1 MRKFLIAIPLMFM
14 CCLSQAQTHGAE
26 EIIEKINIATSQME
40 SMECSFVQTK
50 HIALLS
56 DKMVSKGKM
65 YYSQPDKLRWEYVTP
80 YTYTFILN
88 ENQVLLK
95 NSNRSDVIDVEKN
108 KMFKEIARLMMNSI
122 MGKSLYSIGRVQTPT
137 LVMIIERYLQNKEF
151 KAVPF
156 WQVALATTDEVKE
169 ALSKVRIIN
178 IDPRS
183 STVHW
188 RFTEPS
194 GKQIV
199 LEIVN
204 EVMHFYDNPLGVLTN
219 SPGIEWHWTN
229 LSNYINLQPGNAPE
243 HNFGPI
249 EMKSLGHG
257 SGMLGLPGDF
267 TPPSRFV
274 RATFF
279 QLTAPQQPNAQ
290 QSVFQ
295 AFHILNNFDIPTGTE
310 LPWGE
315 ASADMPSATQFT
327 VASDTHNRMIYY
339 RTMYNSNIRC
349 IDLKKIDFAKV
360 KYHSRALDE
369 IKNQPVEMITIR

>member
-1 MRKFLIAIPLMFM
+1 MITKLSALLMAS
-14 CCLSQAQTHGAE
+14 LG
-26 EIIEKINIATSQME
+26 IATQVPINACTGITLKSKDGVTVAARTIEWAE
-40 SMECSFVQTK
+40 SVMNTMYVIVPKNQELQSLTPSGMDGVKFNTKYGFVGLAVEQKEFMVEGINEKGLSAGLFYFPNYGKYQPFDETQKDKSLADFQVVSYVLAECS
-50 HIALLS
+50 
-56 DKMVSKGKM
+56 
-65 YYSQPDKLRWEYVTP
+65 
-80 YTYTFILN
+80 
-88 ENQVLLK
+88 
-95 NSNRSDVIDVEKN
+95 
-108 KMFKEIARLMMNSI
+108 
-122 MGKSLYSIGRVQTPT
+122 
-137 LVMIIERYLQNKEF
+137 
-151 KAVPF
+151 
-156 WQVALATTDEVKE
+156 TTDEVKE

-243 HNFGPI
+243 HSLGPVPL
-249 EMKSLGHG
+249 KSFGHG

-279 QLTAPQQPNAQ
+279 QITSPQQPNAQ
-290 QSVFQ
+290 ESVLQ

-310 LPWGE
+310 LPMGK

-349 IDLKKIDFAKV
+349 IDLKQINFDNV
-360 KYHSRALDE
+360 KYHSEPLDKEKKQPIE
-369 IKNQPVEMITIR
+369 IITIR

>member
-1 MRKFLIAIPLMFM
+1 MKTKLSAVLLATLGLSVHIPTNACTGITLKSKDGATIAARTIEWAESVMNTLYVVVPRNQPLQSLTPSGMDGVKFTAKHGYIGLAVEQKEFM
-14 CCLSQAQTHGAE
+14 VEGINEKGLSAGLFYFPNYGKYQPYEEIHKDKCLADFQVVSFVLSQ
-26 EIIEKINIATSQME
+26 
-40 SMECSFVQTK
+40 CST
-50 HIALLS
+50 I
-56 DKMVSKGKM
+56 
-65 YYSQPDKLRWEYVTP
+65 
-80 YTYTFILN
+80 
-88 ENQVLLK
+88 
-95 NSNRSDVIDVEKN
+95 
-108 KMFKEIARLMMNSI
+108 
-122 MGKSLYSIGRVQTPT
+122 
-137 LVMIIERYLQNKEF
+137 
-151 KAVPF
+151 
-156 WQVALATTDEVKE
+156 DEVKE
-169 ALSKVRIIN
+169 TLQRVRIIN

-194 GKQIV
+194 GRQVV
-199 LEIVN
+199 LEIVD
-204 EVMHFYDNPLGVLTN
+204 EVMHFYENPLGVLTN

-229 LSNYINLQPGNAPE
+229 LNNYINLQPGTLNE

-249 EMKSLGHG
+249 TPKSFGHG
-257 SGMLGLPGDF
+257 SGLLGLPGDF

-279 QLTAPQQPNAQ
+279 QLTAPQQPEAQ
-290 QSVFQ
+290 KSVFQ

-310 LPWGE
+310 LPWGK

-349 IDLKKIDFAKV
+349 IDLKRIDFAKV

-369 IKNQPVEMITIR
+369 IKNQPVEMITIQ

>member
-1 MRKFLIAIPLMFM
+1 MNTKLSAFLVASLELATQIPSNACTGITLKSKDGSTIAARTIEWAESVMNTMYVVVPRNEKLQSLTPTGTDGIKFNTKYGYVGLAVEQKEFIVEGINEKG
-14 CCLSQAQTHGAE
+14 LSAGLFYFPNFGKYEPYNAE
-26 EIIEKINIATSQME
+26 
-40 SMECSFVQTK
+40 
-50 HIALLS
+50 
-56 DKMVSKGKM
+56 
-65 YYSQPDKLRWEYVTP
+65 
-80 YTYTFILN
+80 
-88 ENQVLLK
+88 LK
-95 NSNRSDVIDVEKN
+95 NICLAD
-108 KMFKEIARLMMNSI
+108 F
-122 MGKSLYSIGRVQTPT
+122 
-137 LVMIIERYLQNKEF
+137 
-151 KAVPF
+151 
-156 WQVALATTDEVKE
+156 QVVSYVLAKCTTTDEVKE

-199 LEIVN
+199 LEIVD
-204 EVMHFYDNPLGVLTN
+204 EVMHFYDNPLGVFTN

-229 LSNYINLQPGNAPE
+229 LNNYINLQPGNAPE
-243 HNFGPI
+243 HNFGPL
-249 EMKSLGHG
+249 EAKSLGHG

-290 QSVFQ
+290 ESVFQ
-295 AFHILNNFDIPTGTE
+295 AFHLLNNFDIPTGTE
-310 LPWGE
+310 LPLGK

-327 VASDTHNRMIYY
+327 VASDTHNRKIYY

-349 IDLKKIDFAKV
+349 IDLTNIDFGKV
-360 KYHSRALDE
+360 TYQTKPLDE
-369 IKNQPVEMITIR
+369 IKIQPIEIIRIK

>member
-1 MRKFLIAIPLMFM
+1 MNTK
-14 CCLSQAQTHGAE
+14 LSALLLATVGLSAQTPNYACTGITLKSQDGSTIAARTIEWAE
-26 EIIEKINIATSQME
+26 SVMNTMYVVVPRNQALQSLTPTGMNGIQFTSKYGFIGLAVEQKEFMVEGINEKGLSAGLFYFPNYGKYPSYDPNTQDQYLADFQLVSYVLA
-40 SMECSFVQTK
+40 ECSNV
-50 HIALLS
+50 
-56 DKMVSKGKM
+56 
-65 YYSQPDKLRWEYVTP
+65 
-80 YTYTFILN
+80 
-88 ENQVLLK
+88 
-95 NSNRSDVIDVEKN
+95 
-108 KMFKEIARLMMNSI
+108 
-122 MGKSLYSIGRVQTPT
+122 
-137 LVMIIERYLQNKEF
+137 
-151 KAVPF
+151 
-156 WQVALATTDEVKE
+156 DEVKE
-169 ALSKVRIIN
+169 ALSKVKVIN

-194 GKQIV
+194 GRQIV
-199 LEIVN
+199 LEIVD
-204 EVMHFYDNPLGVLTN
+204 EVMHFYDNPLGVFTN

-279 QLTAPQQPNAQ
+279 QLTAPQQPDAEA
-290 QSVFQ
+290 SVFQ

-310 LPWGE
+310 NAWGK
-315 ASADMPSATQFT
+315 APANLPSATQFT
-327 VASDTHNRMIYY
+327 VASDTRNRMIYY

-349 IDLKKIDFAKV
+349 IDLKRIDFNKV
-360 KYHSRALDE
+360 MYHSRALDD
-369 IKNQPVEMITIR
+369 IKKQPVEMITIR

>member
-1 MRKFLIAIPLMFM
+1 MITKLSALLMAS
-14 CCLSQAQTHGAE
+14 LG
-26 EIIEKINIATSQME
+26 IATQVPINACTGITLKSKDGVTVAARTIEWAE
-40 SMECSFVQTK
+40 SVMNTMYVIVPKNQELQSLTPSGMDGVKFNTKYGFVGLAVEQKEFMVEGINEKGLSAGLFYFPNYGKYQPFDETQKDKSLADFQVVSYVLAECS
-50 HIALLS
+50 
-56 DKMVSKGKM
+56 
-65 YYSQPDKLRWEYVTP
+65 
-80 YTYTFILN
+80 
-88 ENQVLLK
+88 
-95 NSNRSDVIDVEKN
+95 
-108 KMFKEIARLMMNSI
+108 
-122 MGKSLYSIGRVQTPT
+122 
-137 LVMIIERYLQNKEF
+137 
-151 KAVPF
+151 
-156 WQVALATTDEVKE
+156 TTDEVKE

-243 HNFGPI
+243 HSLGPVPL
-249 EMKSLGHG
+249 KSFGHG

-279 QLTAPQQPNAQ
+279 QITSPQQPNAQ
-290 QSVFQ
+290 ESVLQ

-310 LPWGE
+310 LPMGK

-349 IDLKKIDFAKV
+349 IDLKQINFYNV
-360 KYHSRALDE
+360 KYHSEPLDKEKKQPIE
-369 IKNQPVEMITIR
+369 IITIR